1 MSLESKVVWSEGMFL
16 NPQHF
21 QQQDRYFESY
31 INGRCTI
38 LGDCAWGLKE
48 FDLDQQLLKLG
59 KVSVQ
64 RASGVFP
71 DGTPFNFPDHD
82 EPPPVVE
89 IPDNTKN
96 CVLYLA
102 LPVRRPGAVDVLP
115 QDSQQGLARF
125 YSVEQSVRD
134 VTVEGG
140 DSQKLDVGK
149 LRLKLLKETDDLS
162 GFVVIG
168 LARVREVRQEKEISL
183 DDSYIPS
190 AMDCQAT
197 LRLSA
202 FLAELHGLL
211 RHRAEAIA
219 GRLADARRGGT
230 AEIADYLLLQVI
242 NRVEPLIKHFTQL
255 DGLHPLTLFQQLIQ
269 LSGEMATFVATAKR
283 APDLPAYL
291 HSDLE
296 KTFHPLMQI
305 LRKYLSMVYEQ
316 TAIAMQLEE
325 KRYGVRVAEITDRSM
340 LGTASFIL
348 AVRADVTDETVRT
361 RFPAQIK
368 IGPVERIRQLVNAA
382 MPGIELK
389 ALPVA
394 PRQIPFRSGYTY
406 FELDKASPFWK
417 EMATSG
423 GFAMHVGGDFPNLEM
438 EFWAIR
444 N

>member
-31 INGRCTI
+31 MNGRCQL
-38 LGDCAWGLKE
+38 LGDTAWGLKE
-48 FDLDQQLLKLG
+48 FELDQQLLKLG

-64 RASGVFP
+64 RAKGVFA
-71 DGTPFNFPDHD
+71 DGTPFNFPDND
-82 EPPPVVE
+82 DPPPVLE
-89 IPDNTKN
+89 LSENTKD

-102 LPVRRPGAVDVLP
+102 LPVRRNGAVDVLP
-115 QDSQQGLARF
+115 QDSMQGLARY

-140 DSQKLDVGK
+140 DSQKLDIGK
-149 LRLKLLKETDDLS
+149 LRLKILKDTDDLS
-162 GFVVIG
+162 GFVCIG
-168 LARVREVRQEKEISL
+168 MVRVREVRQENDISL
-183 DDSYIPS
+183 DESYVPS
-190 AMDCQAT
+190 VMDCQAA
-197 LRLSA
+197 SKISG

-242 NRVEPLIKHFTQL
+242 NRFEPFVRHLGMA
-255 DGLHPLTLFQQLIQ
+255 DGVHPLFLFQQLIQ
-269 LSGEMATFVATAKR
+269 LTGELSTFVASNR
-283 APDLPAYL
+283 RPPELSNYL
-291 HSDLE
+291 HSDLD
-296 KTFHPLMQI
+296 KTFTPIMQT

-316 TAIAMQLEE
+316 TAIAMNLEE
-325 KRYGVRVAEITDRSM
+325 KRYGVRVAEITDRS
-340 LGTASFIL
+340 LLTSAFFVL
-348 AVRADVTDETVRT
+348 AVRADVTDETVRK

-382 MPGIELK
+382 LPGIELK

-394 PRQIPFRSGYTY
+394 PRQIPYRSGYTY
-406 FELDKASPFWK
+406 FELDQQSQFWK
-417 EMATSG
+417 EMSNSG

-444 N
+444 R